1 MNIENDLNVWN
12 ILPPGI
18 HPVYAEE
25 VHHGH
30 LLGKNITLESGDQND
45 SIERDERWDQGH
57 YKNEKEM
64 DDGNKNIRDESISP

>member
-45 SIERDERWDQGH
+45 SIERDER
-57 YKNEKEM
+57 
-64 DDGNKNIRDESISP
+64 